1 MKTIRFQ
8 ILLAAIFLLSG
19 CQAHVFSYQG
29 AKVTRQNDIIPLSGQ
44 EAQKGIWKTNELS
57 VEYSYQVAGV
67 SLQMS
72 GIVKL
77 VGGFAVGFKTID
89 QLSVQVLFLDDQG
102 TVLANDV
109 LYSVQAK
116 TPSDLT
122 PLRFN
127 RSFPVPAGTQGIAFT
142 YDGSLSDG
150 GGVRIVPFRG
160 IDGGGRTQVRI
171 SYFPS

>member
-1 MKTIRFQ
+1 M
-8 ILLAAIFLLSG
+8 
-19 CQAHVFSYQG
+19 
-29 AKVTRQNDIIPLSGQ
+29 
-44 EAQKGIWKTNELS
+44 
-57 VEYSYQVAGV
+57 EYSYQVAGV
-67 SLQMS
+67 ALKMS

-77 VGGFAVGFKTID
+77 AGGFAVGIKMID

-109 LYSVQAK
+109 LYRVQAN

-142 YDGSLSDG
+142 CDGSLSDG

-160 IDGGGRTQVRI
+160 IDVGGRTQVRI